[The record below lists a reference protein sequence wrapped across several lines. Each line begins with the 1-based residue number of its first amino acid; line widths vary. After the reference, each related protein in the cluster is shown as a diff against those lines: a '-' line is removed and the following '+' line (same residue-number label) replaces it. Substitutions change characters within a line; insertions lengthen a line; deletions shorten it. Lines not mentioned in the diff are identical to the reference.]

1 SPIGLGQASR
11 RPLISRSAKAR
22 CRLPPTTSSASDTSR
37 RATGDRPSMPSS
49 PMPTMDSQ
57 RCGRLLTAMPLRVLI
72 LGGTTEASALAE
84 RIAGDARLAPLLSL
98 AGRTANPRPQPIPTR
113 TGGFGG
119 IEGLV
124 CFLRDDAIEAVVD
137 ATHPYADQ

>member
-22 CRLPPTTSSASDTSR
+22 CRLPPTTSSASDTR
-37 RATGDRPSMPSS
+37 CRATGDRPSIPSS

-57 RCGRLLTAMPLRVLI
+57 RCGRLLTTMPLRVLI

-84 RIAGDARLAPLLSL
+84 RIAGDPRLAPIL
-98 AGRTANPRPQPIPTR
+98 TR

-119 IEGLV
+119 VEGFV
-124 CFLRDDAIEAVVD
+124 HFQRSEGVEARVD
-137 ATHPYADQ
+137 ATLPYGDQMAAHAGVGCKEVG